1 MVFTVQLFCY
11 AVVDFSMK
19 LMQVQGIETPHRVQ
33 DIYRELQKC
42 ENDANHFSKGI
53 CVPIQLK

>member
-19 LMQVQGIETPHRVQ
+19 LMQVQGFETPHKVQ
-33 DIYRELQKC
+33 DIYGGLQKC
-42 ENDANHFSKGI
+42 ANDANQFSQGI